1 MLLDWDRTPAL
12 VALFD
17 RPPAPF
23 VVIDKVAR
31 RSARLELLKHLT
43 RALVTR
49 SERGS
54 ARLRLR
60 RNQRSIRDP
69 DRRGIQRH
77 HRYTRHTEGFHA
89 TVPAAW
95 RISMGDGQNL
105 FRD

>member
-1 MLLDWDRTPAL
+1 
-12 VALFD
+12 
-17 RPPAPF
+17 
-23 VVIDKVAR
+23 
-31 RSARLELLKHLT
+31 LLKHST

-54 ARLRLR
+54 ARLLRLR

-77 HRYTRHTEGFHA
+77 HRYTRHTEGFDA
-89 TVPAAW
+89 MVPAAW
-95 RISMGDGQNL
+95 RTSMGDGQNL